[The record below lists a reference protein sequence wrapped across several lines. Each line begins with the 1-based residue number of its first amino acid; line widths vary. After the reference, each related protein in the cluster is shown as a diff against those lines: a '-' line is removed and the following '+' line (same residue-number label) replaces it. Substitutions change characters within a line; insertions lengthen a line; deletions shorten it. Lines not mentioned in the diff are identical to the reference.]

1 MNIWIIIAGIYL
13 SFSLVSLFI
22 REFRNLTLNFIKEA
36 PDKIIFDSGSI
47 IFRWKNI
54 LYFTFSIST
63 LFLLIICII
72 VTLPISAVVFLV
84 YPKKNIGSNNN
95 IKNTQ

>member
-54 LYFTFSIST
+54 RKHPACHIL
-63 LFLLIICII
+63 
-72 VTLPISAVVFLV
+72 
-84 YPKKNIGSNNN
+84 
-95 IKNTQ
+95 